1 MIQYKEEDLSGYI
14 PYENSKEVIGSKV
27 KVSGRYSLIPRA
39 KANNSDKLFRILKI
53 EKGEKVF
60 TSFVW
65 ENKDGYDF
73 LKDAKKQGSCTLYG
87 ELQKIKDGEPILYF
101 KNIQIE
107 DEEAQKTT
115 NPKVLKSKLIS
126 SIEQIKK
133 PILQKLIRG
142 VLNQS
147 DVKDK
152 ILKAP
157 ASEKTAYN
165 YTGGLSEII
174 IDSIDLANTIIDNI
188 LERKQISLDKDLLL
202 TGLFLSYVG
211 RVQTLQVSESGDI
224 EKTVQGSLAFDTVYA
239 FQYVTQELQKLYATA
254 TDEDKAYLKSIEDDL
269 LHMILTS
276 KELYEKGSVSARSKY
291 AKILVSISNIIYT
304 EGLFNNL
311 EKEYLKNPEEKL
323 LRPYS
328 GSKVYYINE

>member
-1 MIQYKEEDLSGYI
+1 MIQYKEEDLIGYI
-14 PYENSKEVIGSKV
+14 PYEESKEVIGTKV
-27 KVSGRYSLIPRA
+27 KIVGRYSIIPRT
-39 KANNSDKLFRILKI
+39 KSNHSDKPFLILKL

-65 ENKDGYDF
+65 EGKDGYDF
-73 LKDAKKQGSCTLYG
+73 LKNVKKQGSCTFYG
-87 ELQKIKDGEPILYF
+87 ELQKIEKEPILYF

-107 DEEAQKTT
+107 EDEAVKTT
-115 NPKVLKSKLIS
+115 NPKVLKSKLIA

-142 VLNQS
+142 ILNNP

-152 ILKAP
+152 ILKSP

-165 YTGGLSEII
+165 YTGGLAEMI
-174 IDSIDLANTIIDNI
+174 IDSVSLADTIVDNI
-188 LERKQISLDKDLLL
+188 LLRNQITLDKDLLL

-211 RVQTLQVSESGDI
+211 RVQTLQMSTLGEV
-224 EKTVQGSLAFDTVYA
+224 EKTIQGSLAFDTVYS
-239 FQYVTQELQKLYATA
+239 FQYVTQELQKMYISE

-269 LHMILTS
+269 IHMILTS
-276 KELYEKGSVSARSKY
+276 KELYEKGSVAARSKY

-304 EGLFNNL
+304 EGLFSNL